1 MYTIYKGFLPEV
13 DTFELQGFTE
23 KAQCIFN
30 PDKKRIQHKLARNT
44 RAFKTIEDKLRAR
57 GLLRGRDLQDMFVLH
72 SKPGCK
78 RQRFHYDYNPEE
90 IRTLR
95 KKPQGVLIATEDN
108 TFLDLENEK
117 ISLDASD
124 MVIFDGDLMHA
135 GSAYERS
142 NTRLHCYLDSPSHT
156 RQKNQTYFPVLK

>member
-1 MYTIYKGFLPEV
+1 MYTIYRRFLPEV
-13 DTFELQGFTE
+13 DTFKLQPCIE

-57 GLLRGRDLQDMFVLH
+57 GLLRGRDLNDMFVLH
-72 SKPGCK
+72 SKAGCK
-78 RQRFHYDYNPEE
+78 KQPLHYDYNPEE
-90 IRTLR
+90 VRDLR
-95 KKPQGVLIATEDN
+95 KKPQGVLIATEDK
-108 TFLDLENEK
+108 TFLDLENGR

-124 MVIFDGDLMHA
+124 MVIFDGDLLHA
-135 GSAYERS
+135 GSAYETP

-156 RQKNQTYFPVLK
+156 RQKNKTYFPVQV

>member
-13 DTFELQGFTE
+13 DTFRLQPCIQ

-30 PDKKRIQHKLARNT
+30 PDKKRIQHKLNRNT
-44 RAFKTIEDKLRAR
+44 KMFKTIEDKLRAR

-72 SKPGCK
+72 SKPGCQK
-78 RQRFHYDYNPEE
+78 QRFHYDYNPEE

-135 GSAYERS
+135 GSAYEKA
-142 NTRLHCYLDSPSHT
+142 NTRLHCYLDTPTHK
-156 RQKNQTYFPVLK
+156 RQKNQTFFPLF